1 MLRATRPVTTEPL
14 HHVKILSDFDG
25 VWTDPTHEAVAVEH
39 GLADDLASLT
49 GFDVER
55 VRADLVHCRERALES
70 AVDHGWIP
78 GDRITAYCD
87 EDAFLAVSGIASY
100 LAAGAC
106 DVSAPYRDAHEA
118 RGGPSFM
125 ALADGSFRRLGARP
139 GVGELLPDGP
149 ATLRALEELGV
160 DLVVV
165 SNSDTEKLVR
175 LFTDAGISAATDDSA
190 RVRVRGGARK
200 WSLGDAP
207 EPIDVGGRVVDV
219 NRPHYRAIIEE
230 ERPDL
235 VVGDVYSLDLALPF
249 HMRARGEAAAPRFL
263 VHRPPTC
270 PTPWVA
276 GHGAAGRVDAIAPR
290 LSDLVDLVRTR
301 LDSR

>member
-1 MLRATRPVTTEPL
+1 M
-14 HHVKILSDFDG
+14 KILSDFDG

-100 LAAGAC
+100 LARGAC
-106 DVSAPYRDAHEA
+106 EVSAPYRGAHES
-118 RGGPSFM
+118 RGGPTFM
-125 ALADGSFRRLGARP
+125 ELADQSFRRLGARP
-139 GVGELLPDGP
+139 GVGELLPDAG
-149 ATLRALEELGV
+149 ATLKALEELGV

-175 LFTDAGISAATDDSA
+175 LFADAGIAAATDGSA

-200 WSLGDAP
+200 WALGDAP
-207 EPIDVGGRVVDV
+207 ESIDVGGRVVDV
-219 NRPHYRAIIEE
+219 NRPHYRSIIEE

-235 VVGDVYSLDLALPF
+235 IVGDVYSLDLALPF
-249 HMRARGEAAAPRFL
+249 HMRSRGEPAAPRFL
-263 VHRPPTC
+263 VHRPPC
-270 PTPWVA
+270 RPTPWVA
-276 GHGAAGRVDAIAPR
+276 GHGVEGRVDSVAAR
-290 LSDLVDLVRTR
+290 LSDLVGVVRER
-301 LDSR
+301 LGRG